1 MPMVK
6 ISTLFNRVD
15 GFDAQNTS
23 FTFPDFM
30 AAYFGD
36 QFLKDL
42 LAPLIYDPGEDLVRA
57 IIAKS

>member
-1 MPMVK
+1 MVK
-6 ISTLFNRVD
+6 VSTLFYRVD

-30 AAYFGD
+30 AAYLGD

-42 LAPLIYDPGEDLVRA
+42 LSPLIYDPGDDLVQA
-57 IIAKS
+57 ILKRS